1 MLRKSISSPLVRFCH
16 GLQSNTS
23 GVDDVVAAEIRD
35 DVVAVA
41 ADDDVGAVVAN
52 DPLGGFVTG
61 EVDRCRC
68 RPRKWPRGVQDDLV
82 PLTSLQS
89 QFACERFAFSPA
101 M

>member
-52 DPLGGFVTG
+52 DPLGGSLPVRLIDAVSAEEIAAG
-61 EVDRCRC
+61 
-68 RPRKWPRGVQDDLV
+68 RPG
-82 PLTSLQS
+82 
-89 QFACERFAFSPA
+89 
-101 M
+101 